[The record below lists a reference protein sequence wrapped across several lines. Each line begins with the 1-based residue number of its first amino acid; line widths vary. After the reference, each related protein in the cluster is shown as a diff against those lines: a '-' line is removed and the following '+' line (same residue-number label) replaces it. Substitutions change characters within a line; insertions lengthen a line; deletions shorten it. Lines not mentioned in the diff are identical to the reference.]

1 MSLSRAMNNL
11 YIKIKLNTLTQYV
24 IHVKLI
30 KTFLQFLNHLKN
42 RPIIKVFYTKIILL
56 NKNSNV
62 DCYITSLRNIFTMIY
77 RITFK
82 TNINISSNNLYYTIT
97 HL

>member
-42 RPIIKVFYTKIILL
+42 RPIIKVFYSKI
-56 NKNSNV
+56 
-62 DCYITSLRNIFTMIY
+62 DP
-77 RITFK
+77 FK
-82 TNINISSNNLYYTIT
+82 
-97 HL
+97 